1 MAARPIGNATISFGL
16 VSIPVRLYVA
26 THSEQLSFNQIHE
39 PCGSRIKQQIFC
51 PKCERTVERS
61 ELVKGFQFE
70 KDRYVTFSD
79 DELKAVEA
87 EASRNIDIHEFVPL
101 SDVDPL
107 YFEGAHYLGPQAGAE
122 KAYQLLVSAMHD
134 RGSVALAQ
142 FVHHGKEHLV
152 LIRPKGEGL
161 VLHTMHYADEVRK
174 FEDVETLGPQKIKPA
189 EIDLAKKLVDQ
200 LTADS
205 FRPDQYQDA
214 YRDRLREVVDKKI
227 AGEAI
232 TTSEPAPARAQ
243 VIDLMEALKQSLS
256 QPRGKRGAKATP
268 AAVEEQPRKVAA
280 AGGSKQAEPQARSK
294 ARKKR

>member
-51 PKCERTVERS
+51 PKCERTVERG
-61 ELVKGFQFE
+61 ELVKGYQFE
-70 KDRYVTFSD
+70 KDRYVTFTD
-79 DELKAVEA
+79 DELKAIEA

-134 RGSVALAQ
+134 RGTVALAQ

-152 LIRPKGEGL
+152 LIRPIGEGL
-161 VLHTMHYADEVRK
+161 VLHTMHYADEVRR
-174 FEDVETLGPQKIKPA
+174 FDDVEVGGPQKIRPQ
-189 EIDLAKKLVDQ
+189 EIELAKKLVDQ
-200 LTADS
+200 LSGDTFA
-205 FRPDQYQDA
+205 PEQYKDA
-214 YRDRLREVVDKKI
+214 YRDRVREVVDRKI

-232 TTSEPAPARAQ
+232 TTSEPEPARAQ
-243 VIDLMEALKQSLS
+243 VIDLMEALKASLNRPKTKGGTRTAAAPE
-256 QPRGKRGAKATP
+256 PRRAAAAAKRSETP
-268 AAVEEQPRKVAA
+268 AR
-280 AGGSKQAEPQARSK
+280 R
-294 ARKKR
+294 ARKKQ

>member
-16 VSIPVRLYVA
+16 VSIPVRLFVA

-39 PCGSRIKQQIFC
+39 PCGSRIKQQILC
-51 PKCERTVERS
+51 PRCERAVERG
-61 ELVKGFQFE
+61 EIVKGYQFE
-70 KDRYVTFSD
+70 KDRYVTFTD
-79 DELKAVEA
+79 EELKAVEA

-101 SDVDPL
+101 ASVDPL

-134 RGSVALAQ
+134 RGTVALAQ

-152 LIRPKGEGL
+152 LIRPVGEGL
-161 VLHTMHYADEVRK
+161 VLHTMHYADEVRR
-174 FEDVETLGPQKIKPA
+174 FEDVETGGPQKIKPV

-200 LTADS
+200 LS
-205 FRPDQYQDA
+205 GGVFRPDQYQDA
-214 YRDRLREVVDKKI
+214 YRDRLREVVDRKI

-243 VIDLMEALKQSLS
+243 VIDLMEALKASLS
-256 QPRGKRGAKATP
+256 RPKGKAGARATAAATP
-268 AAVEEQPRKVAA
+268 EPRRAA
-280 AGGSKQAEPQARSK
+280 AGGGSKQSEPQARSR

>member
-26 THSEQLSFNQIHE
+26 THSEQLSFNQIHAE
-39 PCGSRIKQQIFC
+39 CGSRIKQQVLC
-51 PKCERTVERS
+51 PRCERPVERG
-61 ELVKGFQFE
+61 ELVKGYQFE
-70 KDRYVTFSD
+70 KDRYVTFTD
-79 DELKAVEA
+79 EELKAVEA

-101 SDVDPL
+101 AGVDPL
-107 YFEGAHYLGPQAGAE
+107 YFEGAHYLGPQPGAE

-134 RGSVALAQ
+134 RGTVALAQ

-152 LIRPKGEGL
+152 LIRPVGEGL
-161 VLHTMHYADEVRK
+161 VMHTMHYADEVRR
-174 FEDVETLGPQKIKPA
+174 FDDVETGGPQKIKPA

-200 LTADS
+200 LSGDA

-214 YRDRLREVVDKKI
+214 YRDRLREVVDRKI

-243 VIDLMEALKQSLS
+243 VIDLMEALKASLS
-256 QPRGKRGAKATP
+256 RPKGKAGARATP
-268 AAVEEQPRKVAA
+268 AVAPEPRRVA
-280 AGGSKQAEPQARSK
+280 AGGATKQSEPQARGR

>member
-39 PCGSRIKQQIFC
+39 PCGSRIKQQIVC

-70 KDRYVTFSD
+70 KDRYVTFTD
-79 DELKAVEA
+79 EELKAVEA

-101 SDVDPL
+101 AGVDPL
-107 YFEGAHYLGPQAGAE
+107 YFEGAHYLGPQPGAE

-134 RGSVALAQ
+134 RGTVALAQ

-152 LIRPKGEGL
+152 LIRPMGEGL

-174 FEDVETLGPQKIKPA
+174 FADVETLGPQKIKPA

-205 FRPDQYQDA
+205 FRPDQYHDA
-214 YRDRLREVVDKKI
+214 YRERLREVVDKKI

-256 QPRGKRGAKATP
+256 QPKGKRGAKATA
-268 AAVEEQPRKVAA
+268 AAVEEQPRRIA
-280 AGGSKQAEPQARSK
+280 AGGSKQAEPAARGK
-294 ARKKR
+294 TRKKR

>member
-39 PCGSRIKQQIFC
+39 PCSSRIKQQIFC
-51 PKCERTVERS
+51 PRCERTVERS
-61 ELVKGFQFE
+61 ELVKGYQFE
-70 KDRYVTFSD
+70 KDRYVTFT
-79 DELKAVEA
+79 DEEMKAVEA

-101 SDVDPL
+101 ANVDPL
-107 YFEGAHYLGPQAGAE
+107 YFEGSHYLGPQPGAE
-122 KAYQLLVSAMHD
+122 KAYQLLVSAMKD

-152 LIRPKGEGL
+152 LIRAVGEGL
-161 VLHTMHYADEVRK
+161 VLHTMHYADEVRT
-174 FEDVETLGPQKIKPA
+174 FEDVEVGGPQKIKPA

-200 LTADS
+200 LSSDE
-205 FRPDQYQDA
+205 FRPDQYKDE
-214 YRDRLREVVDKKI
+214 YRDRLREIVDRKI

-232 TTSEPAPARAQ
+232 TTTEAAPARAQ

-256 QPRGKRGAKATP
+256 RPKGKRGAKATP
-268 AAVEEQPRKVAA
+268 AAEPEPHKIAV
-280 AGGSKQAEPQARSK
+280 AGGSKQAEPQGRART
-294 ARKKR
+294 RKKR

>member
-1 MAARPIGNATISFGL
+1 M
-16 VSIPVRLYVA
+16 
-26 THSEQLSFNQIHE
+26 
-39 PCGSRIKQQIFC
+39 
-51 PKCERTVERS
+51 
-61 ELVKGFQFE
+61 
-70 KDRYVTFSD
+70 
-79 DELKAVEA
+79 KAVEA

-101 SDVDPL
+101 AGVDPL
-107 YFEGAHYLGPQAGAE
+107 YFEGAHYLGPQPGAE

-134 RGSVALAQ
+134 RGTVALAQ

-152 LIRPKGEGL
+152 LIRAVGEGL
-161 VLHTMHYADEVRK
+161 VLHTMHYADEVRPL
-174 FEDVETLGPQKIKPA
+174 EDVDTGGPQKIRPA

-200 LTADS
+200 LSGDA

-214 YRDRLREVVDKKI
+214 YRDRLREIVDRKV

-256 QPRGKRGAKATP
+256 RPKGKRGARATP
-268 AAVEEQPRKVAA
+268 AIMPEPRRVAA
-280 AGGSKQAEPQARSK
+280 GGGSKQSAPQARTR